1 MSYNTP
7 QEMTMAEKPLLT
19 TENVAELL
27 QVDVETVRRYIREGK
42 LRAIKLGREYRV
54 RREDFE
60 EFLEERK
67 TRNPS

>member
-1 MSYNTP
+1 
-7 QEMTMAEKPLLT
+7 MTMVEKPLLT

-27 QVDVETVRRYIREGK
+27 QVDVETVRRYIRKGK

-54 RREDFE
+54 RRDDFE

-67 TRNPS
+67 TRNPI

>member
-1 MSYNTP
+1 
-7 QEMTMAEKPLLT
+7 MAEKPLLT
-19 TENVAELL
+19 TENVADLL

-67 TRNPS
+67 TRNPI